1 MVIFY
6 IYHKLI
12 YIVDNVVVPE
22 GGGGGRG
29 RDPQGEGGP
38 PPVGEVPPLSR
49 RTIKNLIKHN
59 KNIIYKY
66 KYNKYIN
73 N

>member
-1 MVIFY
+1 MVLTLVY
-6 IYHKLI
+6 
-12 YIVDNVVVPE
+12 VPD
-22 GGGGGRG
+22 GRGGGRG

-73 N
+73 K